1 MRKLLGAATAIGAVA
16 LIFWL
21 MVMVFGYLLNMSEEE
36 EQKCENFVRGRKWII
51 VSKDFVGHKYS
62 TSVVFVMKEG
72 ADSVSIDTSSEK
84 DFVFFPGEYVQ
95 LEMKRDMKE
104 SCVYEITH
112 E

>member
-1 MRKLLGAATAIGAVA
+1 MRKIATIIGLAV
-16 LIFWL
+16 LTGWL
-21 MVMVFGYLLNMSEEE
+21 MVMVSSYLINMSADDM
-36 EQKCENFVRGRKWII
+36 QKCENFVSGRRWVI

-72 ADSVSIDTSSEK
+72 ADSISVETSSEK

-95 LEMKRDMKE
+95 LEMKKGMKE